1 MNVSSKKIT
10 TTTYEL
16 TFSVD
21 DEILKLSKEHALKK
35 LSKNV
40 KIQGFRNGRA
50 PAHLIE
56 KSIDSSLL
64 QNEFINEALNHSLSE
79 ALNLESLNPVLQ
91 PSVELLKFVPYS
103 LVEFKATVKVL
114 GPIKLPDFKK
124 LGVKKSAI
132 KITDEDVNQVLKNL
146 QKHMAEKID
155 VDRVSKKGDQLWID
169 FEGKDDKGELVKG
182 ASGKDYPII
191 LGSDTFIPGFEKNLI
206 GLKKEDEKT
215 FTLTFPKDYGVSA
228 LRDRNVT
235 FTCKINKVQ
244 ELKEPEIDDDLAKKA
259 NPSLSNVSELKDD
272 IKKQLS
278 IERERQA
285 EQEFENGIVLALSNQ
300 TEIEIPEEL
309 IDEQVEIVKRD
320 LIQNIVYRGLTY
332 QEYLE
337 SQDKTEKDYIESDLK
352 PEAKRRLIAGI
363 ALSEIANKEDI
374 KITPEELELR
384 LQVLKGQFA
393 SDAKMLQELETDD
406 GRRSVA
412 SKLLTEKVV
421 AKLKTYA

>member
-1 MNVSSKKIT
+1 MNVSSKKIS

-16 TFSVD
+16 TYSVD
-21 DEILKLSKEHALKK
+21 NETLKLSKEHALKK

-40 KIQGFRNGRA
+40 KIQGFRSGKA

-64 QNEFINEALNHSLSE
+64 QNEFINEALNHSLPE
-79 ALNLESLNPVLQ
+79 ALNQESLNPVIQ

-103 LVEFKATVKVL
+103 LVEFKVTVNVL
-114 GPIKLPDFKK
+114 GSIKLPDFKK
-124 LGVKKSAI
+124 LGVKKNEI
-132 KITDEDVNQVLKNL
+132 NITEEDVNQVLKNL

-155 VDRVSKKGDQLWID
+155 VDRISKNGDQLWID
-169 FEGKDDKGELVKG
+169 FEGKDEKGLLVNG

-191 LGSDTFIPGFEKNLI
+191 LGSDTFIPGFEKNLV
-206 GLKKEDEKT
+206 GLKNEDEKT
-215 FTLTFPKDYGVSA
+215 FKLTFPKDYGVSA

-244 ELKEPEIDDDLAKKA
+244 ELKEPKIDDNLAKKA
-259 NPSLSNVSELKDD
+259 NPSLSSVSELKED
-272 IKKQLS
+272 IKKQLT

-285 EQEFENGIVLALSNQ
+285 EQEFENSIVLTISNS
-300 TEIEIPEEL
+300 TEVDIPEEL
-309 IDEQVEIVKRD
+309 IDEQIEIVKRD

-337 SQDKTEKDYIESDLK
+337 SQNKTEEEYAESDLK
-352 PEAKRRLIAGI
+352 PEAKRRLVAGI
-363 ALSEIANKEDI
+363 ALSEIADKEGI
-374 KITPEELELR
+374 HITPEELELR

-393 SDAKMLQELETDD
+393 SDVKMLQELETDD